1 MIFQNVLE
9 ILLRAKGGA
18 QTEKELGKVQKSIKG
33 VNGLARE
40 MGLMLGL
47 AGVTGG
53 MVMFGKASMKASMQL
68 EVAMN
73 NMEFS
78 VKAAQREFGAAIGT
92 TQDWIDTVDDLSES
106 MGIFSREEVAT
117 ASARLV
123 DMTKRLGFTADEM
136 EVMLSRT
143 ADLSAGKVDLASG
156 IERVSAAMRGEAESA
171 EYLGL
176 SLNEN
181 TVRAYAEAHGE
192 VWKALT
198 DTEKAGQ
205 RYLLFLEQTEEMT
218 GRAADY
224 ADTEAGKVKKLTVAW
239 GEFQAEFGKFLVVG
253 GVVDALT
260 TVAIALKEG
269 AQAWQDAI
277 KLQQAGGEV
286 AKAQRLAKWST
297 AAAVATIWT
306 EALLLGPLGPLA
318 AQELPSLEERAEQF
332 AQWAQDLGIVNIE
345 GDKLTVQL
353 EEMGQAEEIAAV
365 AAKDNTDALIDNAEA
380 SEEAGE
386 AAKARADALDAYTD
400 SAREAA
406 RAEEDYAQ
414 ERQDTVDEYGKRRVQ
429 MEASYANQREQ
440 VLEDFTRQQGRQLRD
455 FQRREQQSEQAYY
468 DQRQASADAFGR
480 QIAQME
486 EDHQKKMGRMREDYD
501 MRQEDA
507 VGSRDAIAF
516 LRNQRQYEVNRRRAE
531 QDYGDVAGQ
540 RSEEYGRQLAE
551 QEEQFGRQR
560 NQRMA
565 DFQQRTTDQQTDFDL
580 RRQREADQHQE
591 MMTQYDSDHQERLTD
606 MESAF
611 ADEKQVR
618 DDALTDELTDQ
629 GVWLGAW
636 SRQWREGEAQL
647 EEDYAAHLTRMRGIS
662 GSGGGGPVN
671 GRQTGGYAG
680 LGMYQLGEA
689 GREFVMSAGTTQ
701 AAEMMGGGGL
711 TQEGLLAGLSRGS
724 FYNSSSIVVNEA
736 TTPPAALAAMIQGQ
750 INDTLTRYAKGY

>member
-156 IERVSAAMRGEAESA
+156 IERVSAAMRGEAASA
-171 EYLGL
+171 ESLGL

-181 TVRAYAEAHGE
+181 RVRAYAEAHGE

-198 DTEKAGQ
+198 DVEKAGQ
-205 RYLLFLEQTEEMT
+205 RYLLFLEQTAEFE

-224 ADTEAGKVKKLTVAW
+224 ADTQAGKVKKLTVAW

-286 AKAQRLAKWST
+286 AKAQNLARWSVALAALSMGGIGAVVEPKKFERLA
-297 AAAVATIWT
+297 
-306 EALLLGPLGPLA
+306 EDY
-318 AQELPSLEERAEQF
+318 AQL
-332 AQWAQDLGIVNIE
+332 AQDLGLVNIE

-440 VLEDFTRQQGRQLRD
+440 ALEDFTRQQGRQLRD
-455 FQRREQQSEQAYY
+455 FQRREQQSEQSYY

-486 EDHQKKMGRMREDYD
+486 ADHQKKMGRMREDYD

-531 QDYGDVAGQ
+531 EDYGDTAGQ
-540 RSEEYGRQLAE
+540 RSEEYSRQIKD
-551 QEEQFGRQR
+551 QEEQFARQR
-560 NQRMA
+560 DQRIA
-565 DFQQRTTDQQTDFDL
+565 DFEQRTQDQQADFDL